1 MLSDIVWLA
10 DSEQSSTHVHGTTSN
25 KTSLNQL
32 VRVLPH
38 DLTILASTG
47 LALVGVDDQVSRG
60 GAVLPA
66 LGVHERPLHST
77 WETSAAASS
86 QTGGLDL
93 RDDPVVSLDD
103 HLLGLVPVTVLHR
116 ALEVGAVVAVQVG
129 EDAVLVLQAALAV
142 DGRRVLDGRHAALL
156 LAILGG
162 SRLLRRGSGECA
174 DGGLVEGGAGG
185 GGGAKCGLCR
195 GGQHFGGSQC
205 VCVSDV

>member
-1 MLSDIVWLA
+1 MLSDIVWLVN
-10 DSEQSSTHVHGTTSN
+10 SKQSSTHVHGTASN

-38 DLTILASTG
+38 DFTILASTG

-60 GAVLPA
+60 GTVLPA

-77 WETSAAASS
+77 RETSTAASS

-93 RDDPVVSLDD
+93 GDDPVVSLDD

-116 ALEVGAVVAVQVG
+116 ALEVGTVVAVQVG
-129 EDAVLVLQAALAV
+129 EDAVLVLQAALTV
-142 DGRRVLDGRHAALL
+142 DGRRVLDGRHTALL
-156 LAILGG
+156 LAILSG
-162 SRLLRRGSGECA
+162 SRLLRRDGGECA
-174 DGGLVEGGAGG
+174 DGGLVEGGGGG

-205 VCVSDV
+205 GCVSDV